1 MTGSALEGRLQTGL
15 ARVRE
20 QNLYRT
26 RRVIEG
32 GHGARIRVDG
42 RECVN
47 FCSNDYLGLAADPRI
62 AEAARATL
70 SHCGTGSGAAA
81 LVSGYNREH
90 RALEET
96 LAEFTGRPRALLFST
111 GWAANLGVLRAL
123 LGRNDVLLA
132 DELNHASLIDGGRL
146 SGARYERIAHADAAA
161 FAAALEA
168 EDPDDAALRLI
179 VTDSVFSMDGDLAP
193 LPQLA
198 ALAQR
203 HRAAL
208 MIDDAHGFGVLGPR
222 GRGAVD
228 QLMADGAGFPEPEI
242 YVATL
247 GKAVGCGG
255 AFVAGSEAL
264 IETLI
269 QRARSWIFSTAPP
282 PALAAAARRGVQ
294 ILDREP
300 EHRQRLFANLQRFR
314 AGSAQ
319 LGIPLEPSQTPIQPL
334 IVGDAAQALE
344 MSRRLFEQGLWVA
357 AIRPP
362 TVPRGT
368 SRLRITL
375 STAHEDADIDR
386 LLEALAPL
394 HVAASPR
401 DAAVTG
407 TPA

>member
-1 MTGSALEGRLQTGL
+1 MTGSALEHRLQAGL
-15 ARVRE
+15 EQVRA

-26 RRVIEG
+26 RRVIDG

-42 RECVN
+42 RECIN

-62 AEAARATL
+62 AEAARAAL

-81 LVSGYNREH
+81 LVSGYNHEH
-90 RALEET
+90 RALEEA

-123 LGRNDVLLA
+123 LGKDDVLLA

-146 SGARYERIAHADAAA
+146 SGAHYRRIPHADVAA
-161 FAAALEA
+161 FAAALA
-168 EDPDDAALRLI
+168 EGAGDTSPLRMI
-179 VTDSVFSMDGDLAP
+179 ATDSVFSMDGDLAP

-198 ALAQR
+198 NLVQQ
-203 HRAAL
+203 HGAAL

-222 GRGAVD
+222 GRGAVELLTA
-228 QLMADGAGFPEPEI
+228 QGAVFPDPEI

-247 GKAVGCGG
+247 GKAIGCGG

-264 IETLI
+264 IEYLI

-282 PALAAAARRGVQ
+282 PALAAAARRGLQ
-294 ILDREP
+294 IIDQEP
-300 EHRQRLFANLQRFR
+300 EHRRRALANLQRFR
-314 AGSAQ
+314 AGAAQ
-319 LGIPLEPSQTPIQPL
+319 LGIPLAASQTPIQPL
-334 IVGDAAQALE
+334 IVGDAARALE
-344 MSRRLFEQGLWVA
+344 MSQRLFEQGLWVA

-375 STAHEDADIDR
+375 SAAHRDEDIDR
-386 LLEALAPL
+386 LLDALARVTDSASVPADL
-394 HVAASPR
+394 AAST
-401 DAAVTG
+401 V
-407 TPA
+407 